1 MEFRETL
8 QRASG
13 MVDRITASLAF
24 IAPLATRLVIGLAFF
39 RAGSGKF
46 RNFENVI
53 GFFDSLG
60 IPFPAFNA
68 GLVASMETVGGLMLI
83 VGLFTRF
90 FASGL
95 AVTMVV
101 ALLTADTADLLAA
114 WSGASQISPTDVTAF
129 TFLLFLMWLV
139 FYGAGKLSLDALMK
153 KFLLSHQ
160 TPVGSLNPDNL

>member
-8 QRASG
+8 QRANG
-13 MVDRITASLAF
+13 MVGRMTAGLAF
-24 IAPLATRLVIGLAFF
+24 IAPLATRLVIGLAFLQT
-39 RAGSGKF
+39 GSGKF
-46 RNFENVI
+46 RNFQNVI

-83 VGLFTRF
+83 AGLFTRF

-101 ALLTADTADLLAA
+101 ALLTADTADFLAA
-114 WSGASQISPTDVTAF
+114 WGGASQISPTDVTSF
-129 TFLLFLMWLV
+129 TFLLFLLWLV
-139 FYGAGKLSLDALMK
+139 FYGAGKLSLDALLQK
-153 KFLLSHQ
+153 LLGTPQ
-160 TPVGSLNPDNL
+160 TRIGWLNPDTR